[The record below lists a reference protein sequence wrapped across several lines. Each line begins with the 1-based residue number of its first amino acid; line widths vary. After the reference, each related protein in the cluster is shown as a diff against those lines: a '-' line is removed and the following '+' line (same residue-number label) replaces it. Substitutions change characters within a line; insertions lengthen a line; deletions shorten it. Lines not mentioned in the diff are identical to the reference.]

1 MLQWKAKTYPRV
13 DYRIKSITETPER
26 TQIEIGQ
33 QGSPATRDTIT
44 VEVQTR
50 EGSVRKS
57 RYGPGLI
64 QFDHTMED
72 AQIVVDPDGRL
83 VEHLNVKGQESRFN
97 NYRHPRWRFLLNN
110 ISGLFAVTNKDL
122 SLAADFSLRQIYDQ
136 TYRYRFSLHYTPASV
151 GGSAGITYAF
161 GPELTPLRLS
171 HAIALRGAY
180 SYLQDEGIGLAT
192 GHLGNIRL
200 AYSHDTRISPYF
212 AFEGHGWNA
221 GVAGGYHQTTEDE
234 GVYASLGA
242 SVYGILKLPGR
253 QGLLGRLRADGMIG
267 QPPEQASLRL
277 GGIYRGARG
286 YEADSARSD
295 SFRGLATL
303 EHRHALFTG
312 ARIDFWGGLMWTRLE
327 GAFFANATYLPNNN
341 SSCSSPLFFDV
352 GYGLRFIGDVLNI
365 SPASIVVDVGLPL
378 NPCAKRDGHQPV
390 TVYLSFLQ
398 SLSGF

>member
-1 MLQWKAKTYPRV
+1 M
-13 DYRIKSITETPER
+13 
-26 TQIEIGQ
+26 
-33 QGSPATRDTIT
+33 
-44 VEVQTR
+44 
-50 EGSVRKS
+50 
-57 RYGPGLI
+57 
-64 QFDHTMED
+64 
-72 AQIVVDPDGRL
+72 
-83 VEHLNVKGQESRFN
+83 
-97 NYRHPRWRFLLNN
+97 
-110 ISGLFAVTNKDL
+110 TNKDL
-122 SLAADFSLRQIYDQ
+122 HWQRIFLQTKLTVTDF
-136 TYRYRFSLHYTPASV
+136 RFIIHL
-151 GGSAGITYAF
+151 GGSAGIICYA
-161 GPELTPLRLS
+161 PERHLRLS
-171 HAIALRGAY
+171 HAIALEEHTLAFR
-180 SYLQDEGIGLAT
+180 IGLAT
-192 GHLGNIRL
+192 GHLGSIRL
-200 AYSHDTRISPYF
+200 AYSQHPHQPYF

-378 NPCAKRDGHQPV
+378 NPCAKRDGHQPSRC
-390 TVYLSFLQ
+390 TQLLQ